1 MSTFSEYESFDGLG
15 LANLVKNGVVSPVEL
30 VKAAIEQIEKN
41 NSKINA
47 VIYKMYDEALAVAER
62 PLPDGIFQGVPF
74 LLKDLLA
81 DYKDMPLQFGSR
93 FAEGWVSPHDSEM
106 VRRFKNAGLIV
117 VGKTNTPEFGLSPVT
132 EPELFGPT
140 HNPWNLKYASGGS
153 SGGSAAAVAARM
165 VPMAHGGDGAGSIRI
180 PSAYCGTFG
189 LKPSRGRTPT
199 GPAVM
204 RIWQGMVVEHAITRS
219 VRDSAAMLDVLAG
232 PEIGSPISLP
242 AHKKSFLSELNN
254 SPGQLRIAITSTP
267 FFPGEVVSLEYKN
280 ALKNTALLCETL
292 GHRVDEITLKINYD
306 DVLLAYMIVIAADTS
321 AGIKMLADAMQDKAD
336 YSKLETT
343 TAVLCEVGEH
353 FSAKDFVWASHVLDM
368 TGKQLAEFFLN
379 YDVLLSPTMAMQPP
393 RVGELQPHVWEKNVL
408 EFLRRIPYGP
418 FLRKLTKQMAGKF
431 FAFTP
436 FTPLFNMTGQPA
448 MSVPLYWDK
457 SGLPIGMH
465 FAGRLG
471 DELLL
476 LQLAAQL
483 ENALPW
489 DKKQPAISNSSVYVD
504 KESENKSM
512 GLV

>member
-1 MSTFSEYESFDGLG
+1 MSAFSEYESFDGLG
-15 LANLVKNGVVSPVEL
+15 LANLVKTGVVSPVEL
-30 VKAAIEQIEKN
+30 VNAAIEQIEKLN
-41 NSKINA
+41 PKMNA
-47 VIYKMYDEALAVAER
+47 VIYKMYDQALALANQ
-62 PLPDGIFQGVPF
+62 PLSDGPFQGVPT

-81 DYKDMPLQFGSR
+81 DYKDVPLQFGSR
-93 FAEGWVSPHDSEM
+93 FAEGWISPHDSEM
-106 VRRFKNAGLIV
+106 VRRIKNAGLIV

-132 EPELFGPT
+132 EPEVFGPT
-140 HNPWNLKYASGGS
+140 RNPWNLKHASGGS

-165 VPMAHGGDGAGSIRI
+165 VPIAHGGDGAGSIRI
-180 PSAYCGTFG
+180 PAAFCGTFG

-204 RIWQGMVVEHAITRS
+204 QVWQGMVVEHVITRS
-219 VRDSAAMLDVLAG
+219 VRDSAAMLDALSG

-242 AHKKSFLSELNN
+242 TPEKSFLNELNN
-254 SPGQLRIAITSTP
+254 PPKALRIAMTSTP
-267 FFPGEVVSLEYKN
+267 FFPGEVVSLEYKK
-280 ALKNTALLCETL
+280 ALKDTALLCETL
-292 GHRVDEITLKINYD
+292 GHRVDEVALKINHE

-321 AGIKMLADAMQDKAD
+321 AGIKMLANAMKDKAD

-343 TAVLCEVGEH
+343 TAVLCEVGEY

-368 TGKQLAEFFLN
+368 TGRQLAEFFLN
-379 YDVLLSPTMAMQPP
+379 YDILLSPTMAMEPP

-418 FLRKLTKQMAGKF
+418 FLRKLTKQVSSKF

-465 FAGRLG
+465 FAGRMG
-471 DELLL
+471 EELLL

-483 ENALPW
+483 EQALPW
-489 DKKQPAISNSSVYVD
+489 DKRQPVLNETNA
-504 KESENKSM
+504 KRKR
-512 GLV
+512 GHA